1 MDIDLT
7 RWDQHFQRGLLSAA
21 LVFGLLDYWFAGD
34 NIWFRAGFV
43 ITVAGMVG
51 YFTNFLAIKML
62 FQPKQ
67 GQVLGWQGL
76 VPKNKDQ
83 IARSLAESVQE
94 QLLSPDIILAYIRER
109 ELIEKGTESMAEWVD
124 DHLQDPEVRKRI
136 TGFLVDVMRDRG
148 PEALN
153 RSLDLTESAL
163 RDLARNPEQIELWW
177 GQLRG
182 SMQQFLQSRSNR
194 EWLVGRVRHWFQQEI
209 PTIADWLNR
218 ALEDYLRQKRRV
230 GSLGLGLKSILSF
243 DQDAIGQVLE
253 RFVNDAEVSDDFMQ
267 MLDAIVDEIQ
277 REMEKP
283 ETQQLIQQ
291 RLEGWVEALGTTVRQ
306 RLLPAL
312 IERTDAYL
320 NDEANWDRIEA
331 SLIAVIQWLKRQT
344 LSLLHSERGQQWA
357 TRGIELA
364 VKRLNVTNV
373 VEQQVRRLDTDELEK
388 MVLDNTGGNLTVI
401 QVLGGCLGL
410 ILGTVQVHLAFAL
423 PIAVMV
429 MVVWLA
435 WRLNERRIARDA
447 DDGN

>member
-1 MDIDLT
+1 MDKDLT
-7 RWDQHFQRGLLSAA
+7 QWDQNFRRGLLGTA
-21 LVFGLLDYWFAGD
+21 LVFGLLDYWFSGD

-62 FQPKQ
+62 FQPKH

-109 ELIEKGTESMAEWVD
+109 KLIETGAENMAEWVD

-136 TGFLVDVMRDRG
+136 TGFLVNVMRDRG

-153 RSLDLTESAL
+153 RSLDLAESAL
-163 RDLARNPEQIELWW
+163 RDLARDPEHIELWW
-177 GQLRG
+177 NRLRG
-182 SMQQFLQSRSNR
+182 SMHQFLQSQSNR
-194 EWLVGRVRHWFQQEI
+194 EWLADRVQHWFQQEI
-209 PTIADWLNR
+209 PTIAGWLNR
-218 ALEDYLRQKRRV
+218 ALDDYLRQRRRV
-230 GSLGLGLKSILSF
+230 GSLGLGLKNILSF
-243 DQDAIGQVLE
+243 DQQAIEQVLE
-253 RFVNDAEVSDDFMQ
+253 RFVSDSEVSDDFMK

-291 RLEGWVEALGTTVRQ
+291 RLENWVESLGKTVRE
-306 RLLPAL
+306 RLMPAL
-312 IERTDAYL
+312 LERTDQYL
-320 NDEANWDRIEA
+320 SDESNWERIEE
-331 SLIAVIQWLKRQT
+331 SLVAAIQWLKRQAMT
-344 LSLLHSERGQQWA
+344 MLHSERGQEWA
-357 TRGIELA
+357 TRAIELA

-388 MVLDNTGGNLTVI
+388 MVLDNTGGNLTII
-401 QVLGGCLGL
+401 QILGGCLGL
-410 ILGTVQVHLAFAL
+410 MLGTVQVHLAFAF
-423 PIAVMV
+423 PIVLLVLAAWV
-429 MVVWLA
+429 A
-435 WRLNERRIARDA
+435 WRLNERRIAAGAARD
-447 DDGN
+447 D

>member
-7 RWDQHFQRGLLSAA
+7 RWDQHFRRGLLSAA

-320 NDEANWDRIEA
+320 NDEANWDRIEE